1 MPGTYNVALIVDGKT
16 VETKP
21 LKIVSDPAVQMTDV
35 QRRRYNDIVMD
46 LHDLQRRGTQM
57 TNALNPFYTQMTD
70 IAGKI
75 GGMSNVPAAVKTQFE
90 TVNKE
95 FDAVRVKFGVPP
107 PPPQAGGGRG
117 GGGGGGGGGRG
128 GGAAGPNPDLV
139 NRAGTVKG
147 QIANIWEMPSDAL
160 LKQYNDVKL
169 ALPKAIADAN
179 ALLVKAMPLS
189 QALKKYDVTL
199 TVPSPVK

>member
-1 MPGTYNVALIVDGKT
+1 MPGTYNVALVVDGKS

-21 LKIVSDPAVQMTDV
+21 LKIVGDPAVQMTDV

-46 LHDLQRRGTQM
+46 LHDMQRRGAQM

-70 IAGKI
+70 IAGKLA
-75 GGMSNVPAAVKTQFE
+75 GMANVPAAVKTQFE

-107 PPPQAGGGRG
+107 PAPQAGGGRG
-117 GGGGGGGGGRG
+117 GGGGGGGGG
-128 GGAAGPNPDLV
+128 GAAPSADLV
-139 NRAGTVKG
+139 GRTANVKNAIAG
-147 QIANIWEMPSDAL
+147 IWEMPSDAL

-169 ALPKAIADAN
+169 SLPKAIADAN
-179 ALLVKAMPLS
+179 ALLVKAMALS
-189 QALKKYDVTL
+189 QALKKYDVNL
-199 TVPSPVK
+199 TVPAPVK